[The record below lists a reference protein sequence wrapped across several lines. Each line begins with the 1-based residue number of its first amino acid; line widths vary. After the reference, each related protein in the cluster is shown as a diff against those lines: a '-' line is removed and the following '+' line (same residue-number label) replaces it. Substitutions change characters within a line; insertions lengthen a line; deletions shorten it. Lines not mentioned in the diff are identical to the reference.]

1 MPFVRVTNNSVE
13 LIEEQT
19 YRVVRTIATSALSAD
34 RNPKSNQS
42 VIVHSDGR
50 VILYDDDAR
59 VVRTLTT
66 DGSSGIFS
74 GDDIIIRKRSGHT
87 EVWSADGRLIRSMD
101 SGLNLKKLVKRLGI

>member
-13 LIEEQT
+13 LIDDQSF
-19 YRVVRTIATSALSAD
+19 RVIRTIATSALSAD
-34 RNPKSNQS
+34 RNSRSNQS

-59 VVRTLTT
+59 VVRSITSE
-66 DGSSGIFS
+66 GSSGVFS
-74 GDDIIIRKRSGHT
+74 GDDLIIRKKSGRT

-101 SGLNLKKLVKRLGI
+101 SGLNLKELFKRFGM